1 MPAGYDGAGSLFALG
16 LRLTLLGSAGVPLVG
31 ASNGYKTDALATIN
45 VGLEYEDGEEITQ
58 KSGSGAICFGY
69 RAPDT
74 VKRGTIEELQVCTP
88 DPNVL
93 KFVQGGNVFETIG
106 TAEVQTVT
114 ITGTPTGGDLTLTLA
129 GETTGAIAYNAVA
142 GAVQTALE
150 ALAGV
155 EPGEVTVTGG
165 PGPDTP
171 WVVTF
176 TAAQGNVG
184 QMTANGAGLTGG
196 VAPAVAVTTTTP
208 GVAPAA
214 IGYQAPQVGVDPQPN
229 GVAVEFWTNA
239 ITDGAFAADLPYIHW
254 LLPLS
259 KLRQSNALAA
269 SASNPML
276 PTFEGYSLQ
285 SQNWGDGPLG
295 DWDWPSDRVW
305 QWVRVATLPDLSPGY
320 YEVAA

>member
-1 MPAGYDGAGSLFALG
+1 MPGYDGAGSLFALG
-16 LRLTLLGSAGVPLVG
+16 LRLTLLGPTGAPLVG
-31 ASNGYKTDALATIN
+31 PNSGYTTDALVTIN
-45 VGLEYEDGEEITQ
+45 VGLEYEEGEEITQ

-69 RAPDT
+69 RASDT
-74 VKRGTIEELQVCTP
+74 VKRGTIEELQFCTP
-88 DPNVL
+88 DPNAL
-93 KFVQGGNVFETIG
+93 KFTQGGSVFETAG

-129 GETTGAIAYNAVA
+129 GETTGAIAYNAAA
-142 GAVQTALE
+142 GAVETALE
-150 ALAGV
+150 ALPGI
-155 EPGEVTVTGG
+155 EPGDVSVTGG
-165 PGPDTP
+165 PGPGTP

-184 QMTANGAGLTGG
+184 QMTANGSGLTGG

-208 GVAPAA
+208 GAAPAA
-214 IGYQAPQVGVDPQPN
+214 IGYAAPQVGVDPTPN
-229 GVAVEFWTNA
+229 GLAIEFWTNA
-239 ITDGAFAADLPYIHW
+239 ISDGAATANLPYIHW
-254 LLPLS
+254 LLPYT
-259 KLRQSNALAA
+259 KLRQSNALGA

-305 QWVRVATLPDLSPGY
+305 QFVRVATMPDLTPGFF
-320 YEVAA
+320 EVPA